1 MATTSWIIDPSH
13 SEIQFK
19 VKHLVITT
27 ITGSFKEFSGTVTA
41 GDEFENAQ
49 INFESGIHSI
59 TTNNDQ
65 RDGHLKGADF
75 FEADKFP
82 KLSFEST
89 SLTKR
94 GADEYELKGNL
105 TIKGVTKPVT
115 FEVEYGGTATDSYG
129 QVKAGFEL
137 AGKINRKDF
146 GLTWNATTEAGG
158 LVVSE
163 DVKIVAN
170 IQLLKK

>member
-1 MATTSWIIDPSH
+1 MATTSWIIDPAH

-27 ITGSFKEFSGTVTA
+27 ITGTFKEFSGTVTA
-41 GDEFENAQ
+41 SDEFENAQ
-49 INFESGIHSI
+49 INFETGIHSI
-59 TTNNDQ
+59 STNNDQ
-65 RDGHLKGADF
+65 RDGHLKSADF

-82 KLSFEST
+82 KLSFQST
-89 SLTKR
+89 SFTKKA
-94 GADEYELKGNL
+94 ADEYELKGNL
-105 TIKGVTKPVT
+105 TIKGISKPVT
-115 FEVEYGGTATDSYG
+115 FGVEYGGIATDPYG

-137 AGKINRKDF
+137 TGKINRKDF

-163 DVKIVAN
+163 DVKLLAN